1 MAQRME
7 VSRVVDLD
15 ADSFSDSELL
25 SAAPPPSQ
33 SVLRLQPATQPR
45 IAIALATRRSSG
57 VLGGP
62 RRS

>member
-25 SAAPPPSQ
+25 SAAPSPPPPPSQ
-33 SVLRLQPATQPR
+33 SVLRLQPAIQPW
-45 IAIALATRRSSG
+45 IAIALAM
-57 VLGGP
+57 VA
-62 RRS
+62 